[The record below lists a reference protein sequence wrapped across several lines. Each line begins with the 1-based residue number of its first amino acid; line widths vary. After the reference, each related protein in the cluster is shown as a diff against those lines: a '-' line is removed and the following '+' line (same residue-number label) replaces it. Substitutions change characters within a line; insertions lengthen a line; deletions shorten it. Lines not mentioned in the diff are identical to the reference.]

1 MDFLPLPREKAENE
15 DSKERQPTWL
25 EHQWTAFKKEWVTG
39 DSLFGTY
46 LVVWCTGLLMR
57 SLRTHEEIRTPN
69 EFEDFLIS
77 RFDFKVTP
85 RMFRDNLWIAGV
97 VGMAYIALIT
107 IGPRIMKNH
116 TRPMWLKPWVF
127 AWNVFLVVFSTAG
140 AYSVVPC
147 IVSEIRNRMSYEV
160 WNGQT
165 DTYMGSVHNLMC
177 HGAGERASRYPSQ
190 FMWLCF
196 FCASKVPE
204 MIDTVLLVANKKNVI
219 FLHWFH
225 HLTVMLFCWVSWG
238 YQTPVGIIYAA
249 MNYTVH
255 SLMYAWY
262 GLASKG
268 LKPKRLLSQT
278 VTVLQIVQMVFG
290 SAMAVYVA
298 VVEPCD
304 NHKIPVATGLMIY
317 GSYLYLFVQFFVN
330 AYCRKKKLR
339 KDPKKGTSSLESKK
353 TK

>member
-1 MDFLPLPREKAENE
+1 MDFLPLPRDKKSENE
-15 DSKERQPTWL
+15 VSKERQPTWL
-25 EHQWTAFKKEWVTG
+25 EHQWAAFKAEWVTG
-39 DSLFGTY
+39 DTLFGAY
-46 LVVWCTGLLMR
+46 LAVWCIGLLLR

-85 RMFRDNLWIAGV
+85 QMFRDNLWIAGIV
-97 VGMAYIALIT
+97 SVAYIALIT
-107 IGPRIMKNH
+107 IGPWMMKSR

-140 AYSVVPC
+140 AYSIVPC
-147 IVSEIRNRMSYEV
+147 IVSEIRHRYVAGKYQSN
-160 WNGQT
+160 
-165 DTYMGSVHNLMC
+165 TYADSIHNLMC
-177 HGAGERASRYPSQ
+177 HGAVERSKRYPSQ
-190 FMWLCF
+190 YMWLCL

-238 YQTPVGIIYAA
+238 YQTPVGIIYSG

-290 SAMAVYVA
+290 SAMAIYVA

-304 NHKIPVATGLMIY
+304 NHKIPIATGLFIY

-339 KDPKKGTSSLESKK
+339 KSSKKGTSSAESKK